1 MQPKDELQR
10 LARLVDMN
18 KKRLDEIEFQLERL
32 QNVVEEHQSA
42 LHSIQAISSSNKGH
56 IPIGAG
62 VMIPLN
68 SESEPST
75 LVDLGSGV
83 FAEKSHEDTTQL
95 LIKRSNELEDLQ
107 SKLLNEREQLTH
119 LIATNSEE
127 FEKLAQVFSSQQEQN
142 QSVEDESEKELQ
154 KSPRKPRRRFGSELT
169 LDD

>member
-32 QNVVEEHQSA
+32 QNVIEEHQSA

-62 VMIPLN
+62 VMIPLS
-68 SESEPST
+68 SEFEPST

-83 FAEKSHEDTTQL
+83 FAEKTHEDASQL
-95 LIKRSNELEDLQ
+95 LIKRSSELEVLQ
-107 SKLLNEREQLTH
+107 NKLLNEREQLTH
-119 LIATNSEE
+119 QITTNSEE
-127 FEKLAQVFSSQQEQN
+127 FEKLAHVFSSQQDQN
-142 QSVEDESEKELQ
+142 QPLEEESEKESQ
-154 KSPRKPRRRFGSELT
+154 KSQRKPRRRFGSELT

>member
-1 MQPKDELQR
+1 MQSKDELQR

-32 QNVVEEHQSA
+32 QNVIEEHQSA

-62 VMIPLN
+62 VMIPLS

-83 FAEKSHEDTTQL
+83 FAEKTHEDTSQL
-95 LIKRSNELEDLQ
+95 LIKRSSELEALQ
-107 SKLLNEREQLTH
+107 NKLLNEREQLTH
-119 LIATNSEE
+119 QITTNSEK
-127 FEKLAQVFSSQQEQN
+127 FEKLAHVFSSQQDQN
-142 QSVEDESEKELQ
+142 QPLEEESEKESQ
-154 KSPRKPRRRFGSELT
+154 KSQRKPRRRFGSELT

>member
-32 QNVVEEHQSA
+32 QNVIEEHQSA

-62 VMIPLN
+62 VMIPLS
-68 SESEPST
+68 SEFEPST

-83 FAEKSHEDTTQL
+83 FAEKIHEDTSQL
-95 LIKRSNELEDLQ
+95 LIKRSSELDVLQ
-107 SKLLNEREQLTH
+107 NKLLNEREQLTH
-119 LIATNSEE
+119 QITTNSEE
-127 FEKLAQVFSSQQEQN
+127 FEKLAHVFSSQQDQN
-142 QSVEDESEKELQ
+142 QPLEEESEKESQ
-154 KSPRKPRRRFGSELT
+154 KSQRKPRRRFGSELT